1 VEGGTKMKSTAVE
14 TFLLG
19 VSFGIGI
26 TILALYTQKPAFLI
40 TSIETLAE
48 GRRTRRAREEEKKL
62 QSERLKAM
70 GFSNEEI
77 DEFLR

>member
-1 VEGGTKMKSTAVE
+1 MEGGTKMKSTAVE

-48 GRRTRRAREEEKKL
+48 GRRTRRAKEEEKKL

>member
-1 VEGGTKMKSTAVE
+1 VERGTKMKSTAVE

-48 GRRTRRAREEEKKL
+48 GRRTRRAKEEEKKL